1 MANQSH
7 FDLVLWQV
15 HETEEDCDLIF
26 RTTNGRVFYCHL
38 NPSHFLRSPQV
49 TEQYFKCINLLR
61 SGDEGKNDFY
71 MADVFKWF
79 SDSFITLINDL
90 APPTLTPPGNGHPT
104 LSDYLFGPYFVC
116 TLEATD
122 DVLKPKR
129 LATQDH
135 GWSKPVIL
143 ADHHYLSELRT
154 WTRLYQSSEVELLYD
169 EPGQVFI
176 RPPTRVV
183 VGRNSHSTGT
193 TYFYKRFGLSFGPQ
207 HAKKELMTLRQILEA
222 QIPPPTGARVCCLH
236 GVVQVE
242 DGIVGMLFDW
252 IDKKTVLSA
261 ALASEKTADIKRR
274 WASQI
279 KATVEWLHACG
290 IVWGDAKDANVLID
304 KDENA
309 WVIDFGGSYTPGWV
323 DKEKAGTLE
332 GDMQG
337 LEKIMKILD

>member
-1 MANQSH
+1 MENQSH

-38 NPSHFLRSPQV
+38 DPSHFLRSPQV

-61 SGDEGKNDFY
+61 SGDEEQDEFY
-71 MADVFKWF
+71 IDDVFEWF
-79 SDSFITLINDL
+79 SDSFRSLIYEL
-90 APPTLTPPGNGHPT
+90 APLTLTPPGNGHPT
-104 LSDYLFGPYFVC
+104 LSDYLFAPYFVC
-116 TLEATD
+116 
-122 DVLKPKR
+122 R
-129 LATQDH
+129 
-135 GWSKPVIL
+135 
-143 ADHHYLSELRT
+143 
-154 WTRLYQSSEVELLYD
+154 WTRLYRASEVELVYD
-169 EPGQVFI
+169 EPAHVLI

-183 VGRNSHSTGT
+183 VGRNSDSTGT
-193 TYFYKRFGLSFGPQ
+193 TYFYKRFEMSFGQ
-207 HAKKELMTLRQILEA
+207 RHAKKELTTLRQILEA
-222 QIPPPTGARVCCLH
+222 QLPQPTEARVCRLH

-252 IDKKTVLSA
+252 IDKKAVLSEGV
-261 ALASEKTADIKRR
+261 ASEGIVDTKGR
-274 WASQI
+274 WVSQI

-290 IVWGDAKDANVLID
+290 IVWGDAKDANILID

-309 WVIDFGGSYTPGWV
+309 WVIDFGGSYTLGWV

>member
-1 MANQSH
+1 M
-7 FDLVLWQV
+7 FD
-15 HETEEDCDLIF
+15 
-26 RTTNGRVFYCHL
+26 GRVFDSYFGPTHL
-38 NPSHFLRSPQV
+38 LCVLRGVFGEWVGDAPHLEKRYSTSKPDQTHLDPSHFLRSPQV

-61 SGDEGKNDFY
+61 SGDEEQNDFY
-71 MADVFKWF
+71 MDDVFEWF
-79 SDSFITLINDL
+79 SDSFVTLINDL

-104 LSDYLFGPYFVC
+104 LSDYLFGPYF
-116 TLEATD
+116 
-122 DVLKPKR
+122 
-129 LATQDH
+129 
-135 GWSKPVIL
+135 
-143 ADHHYLSELRT
+143 
-154 WTRLYQSSEVELLYD
+154 LLYD
-169 EPGQVFI
+169 EPGQVLI

-252 IDKKTVLSA
+252 IDKKAVLSA
-261 ALASEKTADIKRR
+261 ALASERTVDIKRR

-290 IVWGDAKDANVLID
+290 VVWGDAKDANVLID